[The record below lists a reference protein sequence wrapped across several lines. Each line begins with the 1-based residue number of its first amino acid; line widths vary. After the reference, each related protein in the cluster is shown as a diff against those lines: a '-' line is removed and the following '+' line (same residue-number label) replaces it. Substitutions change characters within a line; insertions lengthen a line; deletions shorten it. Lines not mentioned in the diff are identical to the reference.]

1 MQCLLL
7 TALFAA
13 NHQVRLIQLVNQ
25 TCKSDYKISTPW
37 IISYEIQCTIVYS
50 FLSFTDTQFFSL
62 LAKLW
67 QSLVFFFLDCCMDC
81 TRVSLHR
88 PKFQV
93 CVFAYGSPN
102 SPVMRAAACEGIL
115 NIICRMVSSL
125 SLSPEKTLCTLFV
138 FRMRW
143 VLFSRIKLLSWFL
156 METKLL

>member
-67 QSLVFFFLDCCMDC
+67 QSLVVFFLTALWIAPEFHCIDLNF
-81 TRVSLHR
+81 RS
-88 PKFQV
+88 
-93 CVFAYGSPN
+93 VFLLMAAQTAQSWGQQPVKGSWTSSVAWLVPSA
-102 SPVMRAAACEGIL
+102 SPQRKLCAHYLFSECAGFC
-115 NIICRMVSSL
+115 
-125 SLSPEKTLCTLFV
+125 SPE
-138 FRMRW
+138 
-143 VLFSRIKLLSWFL
+143 
-156 METKLL
+156 